1 MGDRAD
7 TSRKILKGKVGGN
20 CPEVFGFGPLGEK
33 NDVRKGFKGHQGRC
47 G

>member
-7 TSRKILKGKVGGN
+7 TSRKILKEVGGN
-20 CPEVFGFGPLGEK
+20 CPEVCGFGLLGEK
-33 NDVRKGFKGHQGRC
+33 NAVRKGFKGHQGRC

>member
-7 TSRKILKGKVGGN
+7 TSRKILKGNMGSS
-20 CPEVFGFGPLGEK
+20 CLEVFGFGPLGEK
-33 NDVRKGFKGHQGRC
+33 NAVRKGFKGHQWRC

>member
-7 TSRKILKGKVGGN
+7 TSGKTLKGNVGGN

-33 NDVRKGFKGHQGRC
+33 NDVRKSFEGHQWRG